1 MARFADY
8 YIRYKYEFAPHCWED
23 RQKHLVALFAE
34 DDGVVFGEG
43 EPSEEQQEQGI
54 PYAKVYN
61 HRVYHLESNPDIIVM
76 QFANSIDIPVEI
88 HYEDSLAK
96 NEPSCFVI
104 IDNREGM
111 RTVAIQNRRKA
122 FSAPKRVAD
131 IMTEILNEILF
142 GKYCYGVEILPKY
155 YPEDLFQAWEKLQ
168 DVTNSMLFSPPDMS
182 EQEVMKRLADF
193 KLLGK
198 DYYDDSLIPAMLKMV
213 VAAKDDKYLPGWNVS
228 REDKHSAIYLDKTST
243 YMKNML
249 TLSRATNTPV
259 KLVTMDGASYHCFI
273 DSDEENTDK
282 IVHKD
287 LDENLLE
294 MLFKGKKKDGEKA
307 EHTDIVK
314 AEAKIIEM
322 LNVMKNT
329 SIDVVDASEG

>member
-1 MARFADY
+1 MTKLADF
-8 YIRYKYEFAPHCWED
+8 YIKYKHDFAPYDWEN
-23 RQKHLVALFAE
+23 RQSHLAALFTS
-34 DDGVVFGEG
+34 DDGIIFGEG

-54 PYAKVYN
+54 PYAKIFN
-61 HRVYHLESNPDIIVM
+61 HRVYHLESNPNIIVM

-88 HYEDSLAK
+88 HYENSLAK

-131 IMTEILNEILF
+131 IMTGKLNEVLF
-142 GKYCYGVEILPKY
+142 GKYCYGVEILPRY
-155 YPEDLFQAWEKLQ
+155 YPEDLFLTWARLQ
-168 DVTNSMLFSPPDMS
+168 NVTNNMLFSPPDMS
-182 EQEVMKRLADF
+182 EQEVMERLDDF
-193 KLLGK
+193 KRQGK
-198 DYYDDSLIPAMLKMV
+198 EYYDDSLIPAMLQMAA
-213 VAAKDDKYLPGWNVS
+213 AAKDDKYLPGWNVS

-294 MLFKGKKKDGEKA
+294 MLFKGKKKDGVKA

-329 SIDVVDASEG
+329 SIDVVDASES

>member
-23 RQKHLVALFAE
+23 RQKHLAALFAE

-131 IMTEILNEILF
+131 IMTEILNKILF
-142 GKYCYGVEILPKY
+142 GKYCYGVEILPNIILKIC
-155 YPEDLFQAWEKLQ
+155 F
-168 DVTNSMLFSPPDMS
+168 
-182 EQEVMKRLADF
+182 R
-193 KLLGK
+193 LGK
-198 DYYDDSLIPAMLKMV
+198 NCRM
-213 VAAKDDKYLPGWNVS
+213 
-228 REDKHSAIYLDKTST
+228 
-243 YMKNML
+243 
-249 TLSRATNTPV
+249 
-259 KLVTMDGASYHCFI
+259 
-273 DSDEENTDK
+273 
-282 IVHKD
+282 
-287 LDENLLE
+287 
-294 MLFKGKKKDGEKA
+294 
-307 EHTDIVK
+307 
-314 AEAKIIEM
+314 
-322 LNVMKNT
+322 
-329 SIDVVDASEG
+329 